1 MDEKIISL
9 PHTLYIDNRNKLVL
23 TGVTDVGSFN
33 EENLQIITSLG
44 EITVCGEELQVT
56 KLSLESGEMTVDGRI
71 ISVSYSDA
79 PKKGSGFFG
88 RVFG

>member
-1 MDEKIISL
+1 MDEKIITL

-33 EENLQIITSLG
+33 EENLQIIASLG
-44 EITVCGEELQVT
+44 EINVTGENLQVT
-56 KLSLESGEMTVDGRI
+56 KLSLESGEMTVEGRI
-71 ISVSYSDA
+71 ISVAYSDA